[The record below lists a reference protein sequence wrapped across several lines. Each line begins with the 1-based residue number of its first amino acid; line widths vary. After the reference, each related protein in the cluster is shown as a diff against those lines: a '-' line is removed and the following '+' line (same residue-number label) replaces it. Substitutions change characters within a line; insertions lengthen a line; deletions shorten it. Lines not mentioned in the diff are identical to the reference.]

1 MPVAVN
7 DDQSAL
13 AQTVA
18 AFCERHGARESNR
31 KDTLNHKAGERPDHW
46 LELISLGLH
55 AVHLSDDVGGQGGSI
70 EDLAVVVGEAGRALL
85 PGPLLP
91 TVCQCNRVDRAH
103 RRRCH
108 RHPQAV
114 GRWNHRDGTRGGF
127 VPTITQRTGRLRLDG
142 LSAATLGAASAELYV
157 VAAQPGAPGA
167 APLWFVIEGRSAG
180 IDIDI
185 VDGVDL
191 GRDVAVVKF
200 CDVDVTGAVR
210 LIGID
215 TDRAVDITVAMM
227 AVDAAGIIAW
237 CSNAATEFVKS
248 RNQFGRPIGAFQAVA
263 HRAAQLRI
271 TSELA
276 TASAWDAVRGLA
288 ETPMQRRHG
297 VAGAAIM
304 ALGRAVHAAVE

>member
-1 MPVAVN
+1 
-7 DDQSAL
+7 
-13 AQTVA
+13 
-18 AFCERHGARESNR
+18 
-31 KDTLNHKAGERPDHW
+31 
-46 LELISLGLH
+46 
-55 AVHLSDDVGGQGGSI
+55 
-70 EDLAVVVGEAGRALL
+70 
-85 PGPLLP
+85 
-91 TVCQCNRVDRAH
+91 
-103 RRRCH
+103 
-108 RHPQAV
+108 
-114 GRWNHRDGTRGGF
+114 
-127 VPTITQRTGRLRLDG
+127 LRLDG